1 MYFICKKLI
10 GASANGL
17 GSLFVVA
24 RNFTFSNIQNIYYKS
39 NDANEFNDVSIS
51 LSSGT
56 INNYGKM
63 KTQAN
68 EIDLEANTVYIGKDI
83 ASDVY
88 VRGDLYCERLFSAD
102 GQIDMSN
109 AILAQF

>member
-1 MYFICKKLI
+1 
-10 GASANGL
+10 
-17 GSLFVVA
+17 
-24 RNFTFSNIQNIYYKS
+24 
-39 NDANEFNDVSIS
+39 
-51 LSSGT
+51 
-56 INNYGKM
+56 M

-88 VRGDLYCERLFSAD
+88 VRGDLYCKRLFSAD